1 MGQIN
6 TGRVLLAGLAAG
18 VVIDIGEGLAHGVIF
33 ASQMASMMEQM
44 GVEIGGSQLVMYN
57 VLGLAIGIT
66 VAWIYAAI
74 RPRLEPGPMTGVC
87 AGLVAWALWSL
98 FHVVDMWI
106 AGMLP
111 VHLALSFTV
120 YQAVEMSIAGLVAG
134 MLYKE

>member
-18 VVIDIGEGLAHGVIF
+18 VVIDIGEGLSHGVIF
-33 ASQMASMMEQM
+33 ASQMAPMMEQM

-98 FHVVDMWI
+98 FHSVDYVI

-111 VHLALSFTV
+111 VGLALSVTV

-134 MLYKE
+134 MFYKE

>member
-18 VVIDIGEGLAHGVIF
+18 VVIDIGEGLSHGVIF

-66 VAWIYAAI
+66 IAWIYAAI

-98 FHVVDMWI
+98 FHMVDMLI
-106 AGMLP
+106 SGMLP
-111 VHLALSFTV
+111 VGLAVSFTA

>member
-6 TGRVLLAGLAAG
+6 TSRVLLAGLAAG
-18 VVIDIGEGLAHGVIF
+18 IVIDIGEGLAHGVIF
-33 ASQMASMMEQM
+33 ASQMASLMEQM
-44 GVEIGGSQLVMYN
+44 GVEIGSSQLVMYN

-66 VAWIYAAI
+66 IAWIYAAI

-98 FHVVDMWI
+98 FHMADMWI
-106 AGMLP
+106 SGMLP
-111 VHLALSFTV
+111 GGLALSVTL
-120 YQAVEMSIAGLVAG
+120 YQAIEMSIAGLVAG